1 MADDEADY
9 LLKSPRTTNA
19 SRVRLVN
26 AVYGAVDQ
34 DSASLSVNE
43 EGPLLKYRADLVPG
57 TKSFPTARARLCL
70 VAVFFCYQ
78 VCGSSNGPL
87 TSQYF
92 YDRFY
97 PDFFNDTGNVSSLTK
112 SSRSKCDRN
121 SSNPLVQQ
129 EALLQKHVSKFMM
142 ILSYSGVGP
151 MVVATILLGSMSDVI
166 GRRPLIILSCLS
178 SFFKQ
183 IIYDV
188 IMKFDLDLTYCF
200 VGNVVDGMSGS
211 FCTLML
217 AGFAFT
223 ADLTPP
229 EKTRTNAIAI
239 VEFFLQISYLAGQL
253 TVGFLIQNLGYFYAS
268 LWPSAFVFMALCIS
282 VFFLPET
289 VTHRGKGSIRRC
301 VNPLK
306 YVKNI
311 FAFYVSAGTLKERA
325 LFCIAVMVLF
335 LNWTAGMAHT
345 SLLTIYQL
353 GPPFCWLPEQIGMYG
368 AVGTAIK
375 AVTGLFA
382 VHVLQKFL
390 SDPIV
395 IAIGLLS
402 YSSSLV
408 FEGLAQNDVMLYVGK
423 CVSLT

>member
-1 MADDEADY
+1 
-9 LLKSPRTTNA
+9 
-19 SRVRLVN
+19 
-26 AVYGAVDQ
+26 
-34 DSASLSVNE
+34 
-43 EGPLLKYRADLVPG
+43 
-57 TKSFPTARARLCL
+57 
-70 VAVFFCYQ
+70 
-78 VCGSSNGPL
+78 
-87 TSQYF
+87 
-92 YDRFY
+92 
-97 PDFFNDTGNVSSLTK
+97 
-112 SSRSKCDRN
+112 
-121 SSNPLVQQ
+121 
-129 EALLQKHVSKFMM
+129 
-142 ILSYSGVGP
+142 

-289 VTHRGKGSIRRC
+289 
-301 VNPLK
+301 
-306 YVKNI
+306 
-311 FAFYVSAGTLKERA
+311 
-325 LFCIAVMVLF
+325 
-335 LNWTAGMAHT
+335 
-345 SLLTIYQL
+345 
-353 GPPFCWLPEQIGMYG
+353 IGMYG

-408 FEGLAQNDVMLYVGK
+408 FEGLAQNDVMLYVAVVVNL
-423 CVSLT
+423 VSPAAIPVNRSLLSKMAGADRQGALFSSVAIMETLSTLTSNSLYNEIYEATVAQMRGAVFLFMAGFTFLTAMLSIVFRLLSRRGVAGYEKIIPQGSAGAHDSAM